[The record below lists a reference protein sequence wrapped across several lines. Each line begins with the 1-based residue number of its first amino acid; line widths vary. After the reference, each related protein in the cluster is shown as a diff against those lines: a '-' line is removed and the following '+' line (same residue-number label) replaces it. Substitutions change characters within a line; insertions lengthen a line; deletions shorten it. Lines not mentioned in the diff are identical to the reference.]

1 MNSTDMFSPITLGA
15 LPLKNR
21 LVMAPLTR
29 NRAGEGLVPG
39 DLNAEYYAQRAG
51 AGLIISE
58 GSQVSAQGLG
68 YPGTPGIHS
77 PEQVEGWKKVTKA
90 VHDKGGL
97 IVIQL
102 WHVGRI
108 SHPVLQPGGGLPVA
122 PSALVPAGEIF
133 TSEGSKP
140 FETPRA
146 LETDEIPGIVA
157 QFAQAARLAMD
168 AGFDGVEIHGAN
180 GYLIDQFIRDG
191 SNHRTDRYGGS
202 LENRLRFLK
211 EVTQAVCDVVG
222 PSRVGVRLSPENTFN
237 DITDSDPQSTFNEA
251 ARMLGGFGLAYLH
264 VVEGDF
270 ISGQARIDY
279 RQLKDRFNG
288 PYIANGGYDRERIV
302 QSLTRGDADVVSLG
316 KLFLA
321 NPDLVKRFRTNAPLN
336 VPDEATFYGGDAKGY
351 TDYPFLDQD

>member
-1 MNSTDMFSPITLGA
+1 MNSTDMFSPITLGT

-29 NRAGEGLVPG
+29 NRAGESLIPG

-51 AGLIISE
+51 AGLIITE
-58 GSQVSAQGLG
+58 GSQISAQGRG
-68 YPGTPGIHS
+68 YPGTPGIHT
-77 PEQVEGWKKVTKA
+77 PEQVDGWKKVTRA

-108 SHPVLQPGGGLPVA
+108 SHPLLQPGGSLPVA
-122 PSALVPAGEIF
+122 PSALVPSGEIF
-133 TSEGSKP
+133 TSEGPKP

-191 SNHRTDRYGGS
+191 SNRRTDRYGGS

-211 EVTQAVCDVVG
+211 EVTEAVCDAVG

-237 DITDSDPQSTFNEA
+237 DITDSDPQATFNEA
-251 ARMLGGFGLAYLH
+251 ARMLGDYGLAYLH

-270 ISGQARIDY
+270 VSGQARIDY
-279 RQLKDRFNG
+279 RQLKDRFKG
-288 PYIANGGYDRERIV
+288 PYMANGGYDRERIV
-302 QSLTRGDADVVSLG
+302 QALKRGDADVVSLG

-321 NPDLVKRFRTNAPLN
+321 NPDLIERFRTNASLN
-336 VPDEATFYGGDAKGY
+336 VPDETTFYGGDAKGY
-351 TDYPFLDQD
+351 TDYPFLDHE